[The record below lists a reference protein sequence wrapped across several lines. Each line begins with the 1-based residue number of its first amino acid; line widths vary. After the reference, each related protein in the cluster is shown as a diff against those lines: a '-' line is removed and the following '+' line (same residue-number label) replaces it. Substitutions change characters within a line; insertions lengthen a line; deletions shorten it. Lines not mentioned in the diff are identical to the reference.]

1 MHTMYVEKYVDKPL
15 RGHGLMPVG
24 FLQRCPRSRKCPL
37 VRDSILCRYGLGR
50 DISCVFPLSRGA
62 RPKRSGLVTRRIAQ
76 TRTLAVAIRT
86 MQSAPELR
94 RGPQRDKQVL
104 DGHAHSVVR
113 VDKACVNDPISAN
126 DEGGGNREHPIVGTL

>member
-1 MHTMYVEKYVDKPL
+1 MIWPL

-24 FLQRCPRSRKCPL
+24 FVLRCPRSGKCRL
-37 VRDSILCRYGLGR
+37 VRDSILCRYGRGR
-50 DISCVFPLSRGA
+50 DTSRMFRLSRGA
-62 RPKRSGLVTRRIAQ
+62 RSKRSGLVTRRIAQ
-76 TRTLAVAIRT
+76 TQTLAVAART
-86 MQSAPELR
+86 MQSAPDLR
-94 RGPQRDKQVL
+94 RGPQRGKQVL

>member
-1 MHTMYVEKYVDKPL
+1 MYVDKPL
-15 RGHGLMPVG
+15 CGHGLMSVG
-24 FLQRCPRSRKCPL
+24 FVQRYPCSGKCRL
-37 VRDSILCRYGLGR
+37 LTDSMLCRYGLGR
-50 DISCVFPLSRGA
+50 DTSWVFPLSRDA
-62 RPKRSGLVTRRIAQ
+62 RSKRSGLVTRRMAQ

-94 RGPQRDKQVL
+94 RGPQRGKQVL

>member
-1 MHTMYVEKYVDKPL
+1 MSTLYS
-15 RGHGLMPVG
+15 PVRAAG
-24 FLQRCPRSRKCPL
+24 NAAWLE
-37 VRDSILCRYGLGR
+37 ILYFAVMVSTATPHACSPY
-50 DISCVFPLSRGA
+50 RGA
-62 RPKRSGLVTRRIAQ
+62 GGQKRSGLVTRMIAQ

-94 RGPQRDKQVL
+94 RRPQRGKQVL

>member
-1 MHTMYVEKYVDKPL
+1 MYVDKCVDKPL
-15 RGHGLMPVG
+15 RGHGLIPVG
-24 FLQRCPRSRKCPL
+24 FVYRSPRSGKCRL
-37 VRDSILCRYGLGR
+37 VRDSILCRYGPGR
-50 DISCVFPLSRGA
+50 DTSCVFPLSRGA
-62 RPKRSGLVTRRIAQ
+62 RSKRSGLVTRRIAQ

-94 RGPQRDKQVL
+94 RGPQRGKQVL

-113 VDKACVNDPISAN
+113 VDKACVNNPISAN

>member
-1 MHTMYVEKYVDKPL
+1 MYVDKYVDKPL

-24 FLQRCPRSRKCPL
+24 FVQRCPRSGKCL
-37 VRDSILCRYGLGR
+37 LLRDSILCGYGLGR
-50 DISCVFPLSRGA
+50 DTWVRVP
-62 RPKRSGLVTRRIAQ
+62 
-76 TRTLAVAIRT
+76 
-86 MQSAPELR
+86 QSAQELS
-94 RGPQRDKQVL
+94 RGPQRGKQVL